1 LPREVGNPRPG
12 VRRERQTHS
21 SIDEL
26 ASLLKPCKKY
36 LEQTLE
42 SEGELRRY
50 VRGWKAATG
59 ARSVHSAQR

>member
-12 VRRERQTHS
+12 VRRERQTPS

-26 ASLLKPCKKY
+26 ASLPKPCKKY

-42 SEGELRRY
+42 AENESRR
-50 VRGWKAATG
+50 
-59 ARSVHSAQR
+59 